1 MTWITGSENT
11 PGMTVDV
18 PGAPEGWCHAV
29 EEETGATACGGSSRT
44 LRVWPEVP
52 WIRARMAG
60 GELCPTCVAQTEAEE
75 HATV

>member
-1 MTWITGSENT
+1 MTWITGSENV
-11 PGMTVDV
+11 PGHTVDV

-29 EEETGATACGGSSRT
+29 EAESGVTACGASSRI
-44 LRVWPEVP
+44 LRVWEEVP

-60 GELCPTCVAQTEAEE
+60 GELCPACVAQVEAEE